1 MHRIS
6 GDRACG
12 ESGGGADAPGRMS
25 RCGARIGRARRIMN
39 STMSS
44 KPTGAR
50 GYLEIPEQLN
60 LASYVIDRHV
70 EEGRGARVA
79 AWAEGRAYTFAD
91 LRALTNRFANALCAL
106 GVSPGDHVML
116 RLGTNLDTL
125 VAILGTIKTG
135 AIVLPTSF
143 LFREHE
149 VEKILLNSEAV
160 VAISTP
166 ELLGPIETVG
176 ARTPMLRH
184 IILAGAD
191 AGGVDGRRTL
201 AWDRVMADASPDFV
215 AAPTHRDQPA

>member
-1 MHRIS
+1 MS
-6 GDRACG
+6 GN
-12 ESGGGADAPGRMS
+12 M
-25 RCGARIGRARRIMN
+25 
-39 STMSS
+39 
-44 KPTGAR
+44 AR

-60 LASYVIDRHV
+60 LASYVVDRHV

-106 GVSPGDHVML
+106 GVGHGDHVML
-116 RLGTNLDTL
+116 RLGTSLDTL
-125 VAILGTIKTG
+125 IAILGTIKAG

-143 LFREHE
+143 LFRDHE

-160 VAISTP
+160 VAVSTP
-166 ELLGPIETVG
+166 ELIGPIDSVS

-191 AGGVDGRRTL
+191 AAAIDGRRTL
-201 AWDRVMADASPDFV
+201 SWERVMADASEDF
-215 AAPTHRDQPA
+215 AASADASRPAGVRDLYLRHYRRPQGRSAGPSMANRDG